1 METLTK
7 RLLIHGRVQGVG
19 YRESMR
25 REAVKLGL
33 AGWVRN
39 RHDGAVEAVVYGAAG
54 EVKQLID
61 WARHGPRFAAVSAV
75 EESTTEIPASLQSF
89 EILPT
94 SL

>member
-7 RLLIHGRVQGVG
+7 RLLIRGRVQGVG

-25 REAVKLGL
+25 REAVRLGV

-39 RHDGAVEAVVYGAAG
+39 RHDGSVEAVVYGSTD
-54 EVKQLID
+54 EVRQLIG

-75 EESTTEIPASLQSF
+75 EESPTELPGDLQQF
-89 EILPT
+89 EILP